1 MTNFERVKDYYKNFD
16 EKNRLSGSSHGR
28 LEYMMTMD
36 ILKEH
41 LPKGG
46 TILDLGGGAGAYA
59 FPLAAEGYKVVL
71 ADLSPDLIEQ
81 AKQEKA
87 ETGADNLIACD
98 VVNATDLN
106 MYGDVQFDAV
116 LLLGPLYHLIEE
128 SERKQCVSEV
138 YRVLKPGGTVIA
150 SFIPYLTG
158 SIAIVD
164 RFFRDPR
171 QVNRA
176 NLEEVFRSGKFNN
189 MAPWGFQEGYYP
201 SSDEIDELFKN
212 CGFSKK
218 LIRSLRS
225 FGYGREEMLCS
236 LAEKDP
242 EMFNIIIGLINQ
254 TAEDKAIIE
263 TCCHA
268 VYIGTRHKQAFGEI
282 A

>member
-1 MTNFERVKDYYKNFD
+1 MTNFDKVRTYYKHFD
-16 EKNRLSGSSHGR
+16 EKNRLVDNCHGR
-28 LEYMMTMD
+28 LEYMITID
-36 ILKEH
+36 ILKEY
-41 LPKGG
+41 LPESG
-46 TILDLGGGAGAYA
+46 TVLDLGGGAGIYS
-59 FPLAAEGYKVVL
+59 FPLAEEGYRVVL

-81 AKQEKA
+81 AKQQKE
-87 ETGADNLIACD
+87 ESGAANLIACD
-98 VVNATDLN
+98 IVNATDLG
-106 MYGDVQFDAV
+106 MYADGQFDAV

-150 SFIPYLTG
+150 SYIPWATG
-158 SIAIVD
+158 SVSFVD
-164 RFFRDPR
+164 RYFRDPR
-171 QVNRA
+171 QVNIEC
-176 NLEEVFRSGKFNN
+176 LKEVFRSGRFNN
-189 MAPWGFQEGYYP
+189 QAVWGFQEGYYP
-201 SSDEIDELFKN
+201 SSDEIEELFRS

-218 LIRSLRS
+218 LIRSIRG
-225 FGYGREEMLCS
+225 FGFGREEMICGLE
-236 LAEKDP
+236 EKDP